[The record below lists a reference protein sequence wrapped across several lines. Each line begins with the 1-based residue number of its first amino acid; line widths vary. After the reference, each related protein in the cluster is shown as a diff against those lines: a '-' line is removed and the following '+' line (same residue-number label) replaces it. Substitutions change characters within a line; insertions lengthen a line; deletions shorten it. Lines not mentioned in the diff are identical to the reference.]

1 VKGKRCN
8 GFTAFIF
15 LSFLFRKQ
23 SQKKHFSKN
32 EKEDFYCGCCYFQ
45 RQLQAQKPAQVI
57 SGDTTKNLDEVVI
70 TANKYPQKQSS
81 TGKVLT
87 VINRDQLEKNTGRSL
102 AQVLNDQAG
111 IIVNGSQNP
120 LGTNQLLYMRGAGSA
135 NTLILVDGV
144 PANDAAGISGE
155 FDINHFNVDQI
166 ERVEILK
173 GLNQYYMARMQW
185 QV

>member
-1 VKGKRCN
+1 MALPLLYFYLFYFESSHKKN
-8 GFTAFIF
+8 IF
-15 LSFLFRKQ
+15 LKM
-23 SQKKHFSKN
+23 KKKIFIVAAVIFS
-32 EKEDFYCGCCYFQ
+32 G
-45 RQLQAQKPAQVI
+45 QLQAQKPAQVI

-87 VINRDQLEKNTGRSL
+87 VIDRDQLEKNTGRSL

-144 PANDAAGISGE
+144 PANDASGISSE

-166 ERVEILK
+166 E
-173 GLNQYYMARMQW
+173 
-185 QV
+185 